1 MFEVTY
7 AQLHGWLVAFFWP
20 FVRITAFMA
29 ATPLW
34 GHSSVP
40 NQAKVALAAVVA
52 VVIAPVLPPMPD
64 VPIMSWAGAGII
76 VEQIVVGAAIGMVM
90 HIVFAVV
97 QAAGE
102 FIGLQMGLAFASF
115 FDAASGTNIMVL
127 SRILYMIT
135 LLMFLAMNGHLMVLE
150 TLVMSFQT
158 LPIGIDLIN
167 ANAFEVLARYGGT
180 IFASGMLL
188 ALPLVAS
195 LLIINLALGIL
206 NRSAPQLTVFNIGF
220 PTSLTVGLLLLM
232 VLMTDIG
239 SFLQRL
245 FSDGVAF
252 MQGFIELMAQVS

>member
-1 MFEVTY
+1 MIEVTY

-52 VVIAPVLPPMPD
+52 VVIAPILPPMPD
-64 VPIMSWAGAGII
+64 VPLVSWVGTGII
-76 VEQIVVGAAIGMVM
+76 VEQIVIGAAIGMVM

-158 LPIGIDLIN
+158 LPIGVNLIN
-167 ANAFEVLARYGGT
+167 ANAFEILARYGGT

-220 PTSLTVGLLLLM
+220 PTSLTVGLTLMM

-252 MQGFIELMAQVS
+252 MQGLIELMAQLP